1 MRNKIIPYHPKLK
14 EYAKQ
19 LRKKSTLAEVLL
31 WKNIKNKALGVQFH
45 RQVPML
51 NYIVDFYCHEL
62 MLAIEIDGN
71 SHDYRYF
78 EDKNRQNELENQ
90 GVTFIR
96 FTDGDVKN
104 NMFSVSLSL
113 EEKVKIL
120 KTPLKSPRGDNSN
133 EKPHSKLVKDE
144 LIQTHN
150 RIKPFIHRTPVLSS
164 GLINEMVGADIV
176 FKCEN
181 FQKMGAFKMRGAAN
195 AILSLSEEERQRG
208 VVTHSSGN
216 FAQAVSLA
224 AQKLGVKAYIVMPEN
239 APQVKKDGVKTYAG
253 EIIECESTSEAR
265 ETTANRIKEERGATF
280 LHPSNQDEVIYGNAT
295 AAMELL
301 EDYPDLDVILTPVG
315 GGGLIAG
322 TALAA
327 HHFSKR
333 CKVIGGEPMQADDAY
348 RSLISGKIETN
359 GNFYTIADGLRTH
372 LGNRNFPII
381 QKHVEKIIRVE
392 EDEIINAMKLIWE
405 RMKIIIEPSCAVPFA
420 AVLKNKEEFSSKNVG
435 IILSGGN
442 VDVTNLPF

>member
-1 MRNKIIPYHPKLK
+1 VKNKIIPYNPKLK
-14 EYAKQ
+14 EYARQ
-19 LRKKSTLAEVLL
+19 LRKNSTLSEVLL

-51 NYIVDFYCHEL
+51 EYIVDFYCHEL

-78 EDKNRQNELENQ
+78 EDSNRQNKLEEY
-90 GVTFIR
+90 GVNLVR
-96 FTDGDVKN
+96 FSDSDIKN
-104 NMFSVSLSL
+104 NMFSVLLSL
-113 EEKVKIL
+113 EEKVKEL
-120 KTPLKSPRGDNSN
+120 KTPLKSPQGDNPKEENQYSLK
-133 EKPHSKLVKDE
+133 EE
-144 LIQTHN
+144 LIKVHN
-150 RIKPFIHRTPVLSS
+150 RIKPFIHKTPILSS
-164 GLINEMVGADIV
+164 SLINEMTGANIV

-195 AILSLSEEERQRG
+195 AILSLSEEDRQRG

-224 AQKLGVKAYIVMPEN
+224 AQKLEVKAYIVMPEN
-239 APQVKKDGVKTYAG
+239 APQVKKNAVKTYEG
-253 EIIECESTSEAR
+253 EIIECESTPQAR
-265 ETTANRIKEERGATF
+265 EATANKIKEEKGASF
-280 LHPSNQDEVIYGNAT
+280 LHPSNQDEVIYGNST

-301 EDYPDLDVILTPVG
+301 EEYPELDVILTPVG

-327 HHFSKR
+327 HYFSDN
-333 CKVIGGEPMQADDAY
+333 CKVIGGEPMEADDAY

-359 GNFYTIADGLRTH
+359 NSFHTIADGLRTH

-381 QKHVEKIIRVE
+381 QKYVDKIIRVE

-420 AVLKNKEEFSSKNVG
+420 AVLKNKEEFKNKNVG

-442 VDVTNLPF
+442 VDVKNLPF